1 MEINYPNNQ
10 DFSKLPPIK
19 PGLWMV
25 PVILVFIAFVMAG
38 TVFYQVG
45 PDEVGVVQRLGKYV
59 RTTQPGLHFKLPL
72 GIESVKNV
80 RVTHVFKEEFGFR
93 SVNPGVR
100 STFAGRTGY
109 SSNIEESYS
118 QRRGSHPMSAPTG
131 RGGSPFLEESLML
144 TGDLNVAIV
153 EWIVQYTI
161 KDPVAYAFR
170 IRDPRET
177 IRNMSEAV
185 MRLVVGD
192 HTINQV
198 LTEGREKIQSEVET
212 KLQQVL
218 DSYGAG
224 IIVRQVILQDVT
236 PPNEVKPSFNEVNE
250 ARQEKEKVINQAW
263 EEYNRIIPRAKGRAE
278 QAIREAEGYALERV
292 NRAEGD
298 GRRFVLAWEAYKK
311 APDVTRRRLYLETM
325 ERVLPAVSDKWII
338 DESAN
343 NILPLLSLNPAIN
356 AEKGDKQS

>member
-1 MEINYPNNQ
+1 MEVNYPHGHDNMP
-10 DFSKLPPIK
+10 KLPPLK
-19 PGLWMV
+19 AGPWMFFV
-25 PVILVFIAFVMAG
+25 ALVFLGLYGAG
-38 TVFYQVG
+38 SIFYQIG
-45 PDEVGVVQRLGKYV
+45 PDEVGVVQRFGKYV
-59 RTTQPGLHFKLPL
+59 RTTQPGLRMKLPF
-72 GIESVKNV
+72 GIENV
-80 RVTHVFKEEFGFR
+80 RNVKVTHVFKEEFGFR

-100 STFAGRTGY
+100 STFSGRTGGY
-109 SSNIEESYS
+109 SSEGSYS
-118 QRRGSHPMSAPTG
+118 VRRGSSPQVSVG

-153 EWIVQYTI
+153 EWIVQYTV

-170 IRDPRET
+170 IRDPKET

-198 LTEGREKIQSEVET
+198 LTEGREKIQSEVER

-224 IIVRQVILQDVT
+224 IAVRQVILQDVT

-250 ARQEKEKVINQAW
+250 ARQEKEKSINQAW

-278 QAIREAEGYALERV
+278 QAIREADGYALERV
-292 NRAEGD
+292 NRAQGD
-298 GRRFVLAWEAYKK
+298 AKRFTLSWEAYKN
-311 APDVTRRRLYLETM
+311 APEVTRRRLYLETM
-325 ERVLPAVSDKWII
+325 ERVLPGLGDKWIL
-338 DESAN
+338 DESLKG
-343 NILPLLSLNPAIN
+343 ILPLMTLNP
-356 AEKGDKQS
+356 EKGEKPS